1 MVLRRPLHL
10 LTIVLLAFVYSTVPA
25 DAQEAKPLLVG
36 GETLEA
42 VYPGNFGISYTEA
55 KSFAQA
61 LGLSYWQ
68 DDARLILGLG
78 SLQLRLPIS
87 SIPKSASTLKK
98 LETSNPPNALR
109 SDGKVL
115 VPIRYLTKV
124 FGFVYSGSQ
133 SSIKIYLPA
142 AKLRSLQHSVSSGRD
157 VISLKFDRNVN
168 VLKRGPGH
176 WLLLGVQ
183 AEEGVKF
190 VSGAYLNDIRLTPS
204 PYGTE
209 IFLDGVTGWPEEVA
223 YFPQEAR
230 IYVGSRAAKPPP
242 APLVVID
249 PGHGGADEGA
259 TYGNLFEKDVVFKIA
274 REAASILQ
282 QRGYRVKLTRNGDV
296 QASIYERSQLAAKAD
311 VFISLHVAGSPLA
324 PSGPSIYYYTVAN
337 KSTPVFTA
345 RARSLLAGGG
355 YKPILQRFATSP
367 AGVEKLVRATEN
379 ELGKI
384 GLSAR
389 SGQTPIYILG
399 RSPGAAILI
408 EIGAIHNN
416 SDRAR
421 MSSSAQQ
428 SAYAQVL
435 ARAVENYLRGRR

>member
-10 LTIVLLAFVYSTVPA
+10 LVLVLVALVYLNAPA
-25 DAQEAKPLLVG
+25 SAQEAKPLLVG

-55 KSFAQA
+55 KPFAQA

-68 DDARLILGLG
+68 DDARLIIGLG
-78 SLQLRLPIS
+78 SLQVRLPIS

-109 SDGKVL
+109 SGGKIL
-115 VPIRYLTKV
+115 VPVRYLTKV

-133 SSIKIYLPA
+133 SSIRVYLPQA
-142 AKLRSLQHSVSSGRD
+142 RLRSLQHSVSSGRD
-157 VISLKFDRNVN
+157 VISLNFDRNVN
-168 VLKRGPGH
+168 LVKRGPGH
-176 WLLLGVQ
+176 WLLLGVN
-183 AEEGVKF
+183 AEEGVHF
-190 VSGAYLNDIRLTPS
+190 VSGAYLNDIRLAPS

-209 IFLDGVTGWPEEVA
+209 LFLDGVSGWPEEVA

-230 IYVGSRAAKPPP
+230 IYIGSRAAKPPP

-249 PGHGGADEGA
+249 PGHGGADLGA
-259 TYGNLFEKDVVFKIA
+259 TYGNLFEKDIVFKIA

-282 QRGYRVKLTRNGDV
+282 RRGYRVKLTRNGDE
-296 QASIYERSQLAAKAD
+296 QASIYERAQLAAKAD
-311 VFISLHVAGSPLA
+311 VFVSLHVAGSPLA

-345 RARSLLAGGG
+345 RARTLLAGGG
-355 YKPILQRFATSP
+355 YKPILQRYAASP
-367 AGVEKLVRATEN
+367 AGVERFVQSTEN

-389 SGQTPIYILG
+389 SGQTPLYLLE
-399 RSPGAAILI
+399 RAPGAAVLL

-416 SDRAR
+416 TDRAR